1 MLVHTYANLEL
12 KTDFSKS
19 WCHNPERYIPVLK
32 GKLAGE
38 LVGAEKEDVFTF
50 YFHMPKT

>member
-12 KTDFSKS
+12 NIDFSKS

-32 GKLAGE
+32 ERLAGE
-38 LVGAEKEDVFTF
+38 LVGAEEEDVLIF
-50 YFHMPKT
+50 YFHIPKT